1 MSVSGLGSGLD
12 WRTLINQIVDIER
25 EPIRNLEARRQ
36 GINQKKSIWSD
47 IATKLSVLK
56 ASIDRISERNA
67 FEPKKTSYT
76 LADVVEISPSWEAES
91 LTYSITVNRLAR
103 SHIIK
108 SENLQ
113 DPASPLGLS
122 GTFYVNGN
130 SVNVDAS
137 DTLLSIRDKIDQ
149 AAGDSLNAQVIDGTL
164 VLKSVDSGALNA
176 ISLTDDETTHCLKS
190 LGFLDSAGNI
200 KNTVQEAADSE
211 VIIDGVTVKRDSNL
225 INDAIPSVTLKLLKE
240 GPQASTEVSISRDV
254 AAITARIKEFVDA
267 YNHVISTLNK
277 AGGKNGSLQGDYGIT
292 IVSGQIRRGATD
304 LIGQSDYRSLWQI
317 GIWTSGE
324 DGLLEI
330 DEGKLKEGLEKDP
343 SMVKDLFFIG
353 GETGTQGVGERL
365 SETIKDLTSYPD
377 GLVYARGR
385 ALSNMMTDI
394 DKRVEQIEYRLDR
407 REEYLMRQFTAM
419 EAALTQLQQQSFWLL
434 ADK

>member
-1 MSVSGLGSGLD
+1 MFPP
-12 WRTLINQIVDIER
+12 RTLINQIVDIER

-225 INDAIPSVTLKLLKE
+225 INDAIPS
-240 GPQASTEVSISRDV
+240 
-254 AAITARIKEFVDA
+254 
-267 YNHVISTLNK
+267 
-277 AGGKNGSLQGDYGIT
+277 
-292 IVSGQIRRGATD
+292 
-304 LIGQSDYRSLWQI
+304 
-317 GIWTSGE
+317 
-324 DGLLEI
+324 
-330 DEGKLKEGLEKDP
+330 
-343 SMVKDLFFIG
+343 
-353 GETGTQGVGERL
+353 
-365 SETIKDLTSYPD
+365 
-377 GLVYARGR
+377 
-385 ALSNMMTDI
+385 
-394 DKRVEQIEYRLDR
+394 
-407 REEYLMRQFTAM
+407 
-419 EAALTQLQQQSFWLL
+419 
-434 ADK
+434 